1 MNGPKQVASLSAG
14 LLARKGEARPALR
27 PQLHIAARNPSPVA
41 EQQAR
46 IAAAFETPSRAP
58 TSAKERSAFTLRL
71 DPERHLRLRLIG
83 ARTHRS
89 AQSLLIEA
97 LDRLLD
103 EMAPDAGC
111 SCGRVKR

>member
-1 MNGPKQVASLSAG
+1 MTEPKPLASLSAG

-27 PQLHIAARNPSPVA
+27 PQLHIAPGNSSPVA

-46 IAAAFETPSRAP
+46 IAAAFDAPQRAVAG
-58 TSAKERSAFTLRL
+58 AKDRSAFTLRL
-71 DPERHLRLRLIG
+71 DPERHLKLRLVG

-103 EMAPDAGC
+103 EMAPEGGC
-111 SCGRVKR
+111 SCGRRKV